1 MAPPSRSETT
11 PGAAVPETI
20 AGDAVPHERESPGT
34 GRRGTYAISLLTA
47 IFALNFLDRQIVTI
61 LAGPIK
67 AEMGLSDT
75 QIGLISGLAFALFY
89 ALLGLPIAMLAERF
103 NRVWIIAGSAG
114 LWSVMT
120 ALCGATMNFGQLFL
134 ARLGVGIGEAGCIP
148 ASHALIADTVDPARR
163 ASALSLFSLG
173 IPIGT
178 LLGMVMGGWIAA
190 EYGWRAAFLVAGLPG
205 IALAALLAM
214 TVRDP
219 RHGSAWSG
227 SSREATAYPP
237 LVLRSAIRSLLA
249 IPSYR
254 QALAAGTLASMGS
267 FGITAF
273 LGIYVQA
280 RHGLTLPQTGLLLGL
295 VIGIAGGVGSAAG
308 GMLVDR
314 IGTRAAHAQVP
325 GLAVLVTA
333 PCLAGALLVDN
344 AVIAFI
350 LFVLGTAA
358 STLWYGPT
366 FGLFQGVSG
375 PHRRAVAIA
384 FFTLS
389 ANLIGLGL
397 GPTLIGIASD
407 GMTSQCTPACPAP
420 FDLPLEIALTCA
432 TLLYLWS
439 GLHYRAAARAVERD
453 WQG

>member
-1 MAPPSRSETT
+1 MNMSREDDLL
-11 PGAAVPETI
+11 
-20 AGDAVPHERESPGT
+20 DATVRSLGNA
-34 GRRGTYAISLLTA
+34 RRGTYAISLLTA

-61 LAGPIK
+61 LAGQIK

-89 ALLGLPIAMLAERF
+89 ALLGLPVAMLAERF

-148 ASHALIADTVDPARR
+148 SSHALIADTVDPARR

-205 IALAALLAM
+205 IALAVLLVL

-219 RHGSAWSG
+219 QHGGKWRAPVTD
-227 SSREATAYPP
+227 TAPP
-237 LVLRSAIRSLLA
+237 SPPALWSAISGLLA

-254 QALAAGTLASMGS
+254 QVLVAGTLASMAS

-273 LGIYVQA
+273 LGLYVQT
-280 RHGLTLPQTGLLLGL
+280 RYGLTLPQTGLLLGL
-295 VIGIAGGVGSAAG
+295 VIGIAGGIGSAAG
-308 GMLVDR
+308 GMLVDQL
-314 IGTRAAHAQVP
+314 GTRTAHANVP
-325 GLAVLVTA
+325 ALAMLVTA

-344 AVIAFI
+344 PVIALI
-350 LFVLGTAA
+350 LFALGTAA

-375 PHRRAVAIA
+375 PSRRAVAIA

-407 GMTSQCTPACPAP
+407 SLKGLCEPACPTP
-420 FDLPLEIALTCA
+420 FDLPLEIALTLA

-439 GLHYRAAARAVERD
+439 ALNYRAAARAVERD

>member
-1 MAPPSRSETT
+1 MTTASVDRDVAPHAAGARSQ
-11 PGAAVPETI
+11 
-20 AGDAVPHERESPGT
+20 SWL
-34 GRRGTYAISLLTA
+34 ISLLTA

-75 QIGLISGLAFALFY
+75 HIGLVSGLAFALFY
-89 ALLGLPIAMLAERF
+89 ALLGLPMAMLAERF

-120 ALCGATMNFGQLFL
+120 SLCGATNSFAQLFL

-148 ASHALIADTVDPARR
+148 ASHALIADTVDPSRR

-178 LLGMVMGGWIAA
+178 LLGMAMGGWVAA

-205 IALAALLAM
+205 VALAVLLVM

-219 RHGSAWSG
+219 RHA
-227 SSREATAYPP
+227 ATASAAPRATVAPP
-237 LVLRSAIRSLLA
+237 RLRAAIGGLLA

-254 QALAAGTLASMGS
+254 HAVAAGTLASMGS

-273 LGIYVQA
+273 LGLYVQQ

-295 VIGIAGGVGSAAG
+295 VIGIAGGIGSAAG

-314 IGTRAAHAQVP
+314 LGTRKAHATVP
-325 GLAVLVTA
+325 AWAMVVTG
-333 PCLAGALLVDN
+333 PCLAGALLVEDQVM
-344 AVIAFI
+344 ALV
-350 LFVLGTAA
+350 LFALGTMT

-366 FGLFQGVSG
+366 FGLFQSVGG
-375 PHRRAVAIA
+375 TGRRAVAIA
-384 FFTLS
+384 FFTLC
-389 ANLIGLGL
+389 ANLVGLGL

-407 GMTSQCTPACPAP
+407 SMASLCRTACPPP
-420 FDLPLEIALTCA
+420 FDLPLQIALTVA

-439 GLHYRAAARAVERD
+439 AVHYRAAARAVDRD
-453 WQG
+453 WRD